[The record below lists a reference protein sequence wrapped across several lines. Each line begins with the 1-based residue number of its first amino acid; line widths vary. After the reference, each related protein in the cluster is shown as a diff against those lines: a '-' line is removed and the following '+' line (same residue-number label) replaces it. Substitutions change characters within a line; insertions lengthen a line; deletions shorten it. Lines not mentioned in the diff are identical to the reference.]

1 MRLRQGRRA
10 GHPVHGTQE
19 TERMDYSTNT
29 ARSDRTRRTSTRPI
43 LIAVG
48 AAFVLG
54 AALAGYGVWRF
65 ADRMPAAAV
74 IAPAPVPS
82 LPAPTTAPDPTPSAT
97 NSEASLQANQAVQ
110 AAQIVAEQQG
120 GLDQRIAA
128 AEQRIAR
135 LDLQAQAASGNAAR
149 AEGLLIAFSARRTLD
164 RGNDLG
170 VLADQLRL
178 RFGDAMP
185 NAVATVI
192 DFGKDPVTLDQ
203 LIARLDG
210 LAPEL
215 TDNNR
220 SLSWAQV
227 RDEIAQL
234 FVIRRESTPSPQPR
248 RRLERARLFLQTG
261 RVEAAVAEV
270 RNLPGVANAGPWIRN
285 AERYAAA
292 QNALDLIETAAVLE
306 PRRLRDGEGRAIEQ
320 PGPSATPG
328 GSVLPL
334 PPAVPTSSGAQ

>member
-1 MRLRQGRRA
+1 M
-10 GHPVHGTQE
+10 
-19 TERMDYSTNT
+19 
-29 ARSDRTRRTSTRPI
+29 
-43 LIAVG
+43 
-48 AAFVLG
+48 G

-65 ADRMPAAAV
+65 ADRMPTTTVLAPEPAA
-74 IAPAPVPS
+74 S
-82 LPAPTTAPDPTPSAT
+82 LPAPAASPDPTPSAT
-97 NSEASLQANQAVQ
+97 TSEASRQATEAVQ

-164 RGNDLG
+164 RGNNLG

-220 SLSWAQV
+220 QFSWAQV
-227 RDEIAQL
+227 RNEIAQL

-261 RVEAAVAEV
+261 RVEAAVSEV
-270 RNLPGVANAGPWIRN
+270 RNLPGVANAASWIRN

-320 PGPSATPG
+320 PGPSSVPSA
-328 GSVLPL
+328 SVLP
-334 PPAVPTSSGAQ
+334 VPSSAPTASGAQ